1 MEQAKKRAY
10 QGEKGATPVLDFNTI
25 VPEESHEK
33 KAAAVEYWIAK
44 KIGEDLVRTYPNR
57 QWQVN
62 VDTRNESI
70 VISCPS
76 LSKRMGYRLNMK
88 KETIAQLLPRCRK
101 AAGEILERYGVTR
114 GRIIDPFDIEQMP
127 RDLRDDVI
135 SADARHTVDRWNDS
149 GRRK

>member
-10 QGEKGATPVLDFNTI
+10 QGEKGNKPFHDFNA
-25 VPEESHEK
+25 VAPEDSHEAK
-33 KAAAVEYWIAK
+33 VARVEFWLAK

-62 VDTRNESI
+62 VDTRNETI
-70 VISCPS
+70 VISAPG
-76 LSKRMGYRLNMK
+76 LSKRMGYRLHMK
-88 KETIAQLLPRCRK
+88 KETIAQILPRCRK

-114 GRIIDPFDIEQMP
+114 GRIIDPYDIEQMP

-135 SADARHTVDRWNDS
+135 SPDAKHTVDRWNDS
-149 GRRK
+149 GR